1 MADDSGTILAFIE
14 IPRGS
19 RNKYEYDERTRTFR
33 LDRVLFSSVH
43 YPTDYGFIPN
53 TTSADGDPLDVLIIV
68 EEPTFPGCLVRIR
81 PIGVLLMRDEK
92 GLDEKILA
100 VPLADPRFDGI
111 KDLAEIHEH
120 WLAEIRNFFA
130 TYKVLEGKDT
140 HVEGWQ
146 GAREAW
152 AVLGR
157 CGLPHESAEAD
168 KGAPQG

>member
-1 MADDSGTILAFIE
+1 MADVFSSVEAVVE
-14 IPRGS
+14 IPKGS
-19 RNKYEYDERTRTFR
+19 RNKYEFDHATGSIR
-33 LDRVLFSSVH
+33 LDRVLYSSVH
-43 YPTDYGFIPN
+43 YPTDYGFIPG

-68 EEPTFPGCLVRIR
+68 EEPTFPGCHVRIR

-92 GLDEKILA
+92 GIDEKILA

-111 KDLAEIHEH
+111 KDLVDIQEH
-120 WLAEIRNFFA
+120 WLAEIKNFFA
-130 TYKVLEGKDT
+130 TYKMLEGKDT

-157 CGLPHESAEAD
+157 CGPAPGSAEAD
-168 KGAPQG
+168 KGGPQG

>member
-1 MADDSGTILAFIE
+1 MAGEFSGVEAVIE
-14 IPRGS
+14 IPKGS
-19 RNKYEYDERTRTFR
+19 RNKYEFDHATGSIR
-33 LDRVLFSSVH
+33 LDRVLYSSVH
-43 YPTDYGFIPN
+43 YPTDYGFIPG

-68 EEPTFPGCLVRIR
+68 EEPTFPGCHVRIR

-92 GLDEKILA
+92 GIDEKILA

-111 KDLAEIHEH
+111 KDLVDIQEH
-120 WLAEIRNFFA
+120 WLAEIKNFFA
-130 TYKVLEGKDT
+130 TYKMLEGKDT

-157 CGLPHESAEAD
+157 CGPAPGSAEAD
-168 KGAPQG
+168 KGGPQG